1 MRLACYQFITVTKAM
16 LPMMVGVVACG
27 LCQLAQYGLSLK
39 YGVAAATA
47 PALAVANNQVAAVG
61 QDHMLVELFV

>member
-39 YGVAAATA
+39 YGAVAAM
-47 PALAVANNQVAAVG
+47 ALALVAVCNQVAAAG